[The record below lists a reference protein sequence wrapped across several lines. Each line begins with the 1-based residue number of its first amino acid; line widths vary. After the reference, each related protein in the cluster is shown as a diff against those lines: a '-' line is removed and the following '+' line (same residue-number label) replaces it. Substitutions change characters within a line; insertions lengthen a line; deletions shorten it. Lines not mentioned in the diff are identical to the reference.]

1 MQIIQSKFNESIVTM
16 QCKVYFNTHKS
27 ASLSLACRFYW
38 VLGDF
43 FLQYVL
49 SGSDDFRLYMWKIPE
64 DLSSSKFS
72 VYKYYDIQYFD
83 PFNNQ
88 ILIEEKNL
96 GTIKV

>member
-1 MQIIQSKFNESIVTM
+1 MIDILDTSTQ
-16 QCKVYFNTHKS
+16 
-27 ASLSLACRFYW
+27 
-38 VLGDF
+38 VLLDFFF

-72 VYKYYDIQYFD
+72 VYNHYDIQYFV

-88 ILIEEKNL
+88 IVKIRNKS
-96 GTIKV
+96 GYH